1 MNMDDY
7 QRKALSTAIDEGVEL
22 MHRTL
27 GLVGEAGELANKLK
41 KWQRDDKADIS
52 KLDKKAIADELGDTL
67 WYVATLADYLG
78 YSLAEVAETNLAK
91 LSDRQKRGKLQGSG
105 DYR

>member
-27 GLVGEAGELANKLK
+27 GLVGEAGELAVHVGA
-41 KWQRDDKADIS
+41 QPGRGRR
-52 KLDKKAIADELGDTL
+52 ERLGL
-67 WYVATLADYLG
+67 
-78 YSLAEVAETNLAK
+78 
-91 LSDRQKRGKLQGSG
+91 DRQILLEDDDRTMLLRSLGAGNT
-105 DYR
+105 DE